1 MNNMTALVSCFARYY
16 HTKTDEAKIFDDPLA
31 GKILSES
38 EKNVIAEN
46 MKNGIAFFDPNYS
59 GGDPLGRVM
68 NGFIAPSVI
77 ARSAFCKRHMENE
90 IRLGARQYVIA
101 AAGYDTSGYKI
112 DRDIKVFELDRPEM
126 IEDKIKR
133 IDEAGID
140 RENISYVGCDL
151 GNGFIPAQLNA
162 GYDPKERTF
171 FSLLGISF
179 YLTQDKFARCV
190 KILFENS
197 ASESALVFD
206 FPNDRDCT
214 REQKNRL
221 LAGGAGEEMKA
232 RYSHTDIERI
242 AGEAGALIYELADSG
257 DIDRDFFKAHNE
269 MKNTEPILALEGV
282 SYCLMVKKDGQY

>member
-1 MNNMTALVSCFARYY
+1 
-16 HTKTDEAKIFDDPLA
+16 
-31 GKILSES
+31 
-38 EKNVIAEN
+38 
-46 MKNGIAFFDPNYS
+46 
-59 GGDPLGRVM
+59 M

-126 IEDKIKR
+126 IEDKARR

-140 RENISYVGCDL
+140 RKNISYVGCDL
-151 GNGFIPAQLNA
+151 GKDFIPALLNA

-171 FSLLGISF
+171 FCLLGISF
-179 YLTQDKFARCV
+179 YLTQDEFARCI
-190 KILFENS
+190 KTLFENS
-197 ASESALVFD
+197 ASESAFVFD
-206 FPNDRDCT
+206 FPNDRDCI

-232 RYSHTDIERI
+232 
-242 AGEAGALIYELADSG
+242 
-257 DIDRDFFKAHNE
+257 
-269 MKNTEPILALEGV
+269 
-282 SYCLMVKKDGQY
+282 

>member
-1 MNNMTALVSCFARYY
+1 
-16 HTKTDEAKIFDDPLA
+16 
-31 GKILSES
+31 
-38 EKNVIAEN
+38 

-77 ARSAFCKRHMENE
+77 ARSTFCKRHMENE

-126 IEDKIKR
+126 IEDKVRR

-140 RENISYVGCDL
+140 RENINYVGCDL
-151 GNGFIPAQLNA
+151 GKGFIPALLNA

-179 YLTQDKFARCV
+179 YLTQDEFARCV

-221 LAGGAGEEMKA
+221 LADGAGEEMKA

-257 DIDRDFFKAHNE
+257 DIDHDFFKAHNE
-269 MKNTEPILALEGV
+269 KKNAEPILAPEGV

>member
-16 HTKTDEAKIFDDPLA
+16 HTKTDEVKIFADPLA
-31 GKILSES
+31 GEILSED
-38 EKNVIAEN
+38 EKNAIAEN

-59 GGDPLGRVM
+59 CGDPLGRVM

-126 IEDKIKR
+126 IEDKVRR

-151 GNGFIPAQLNA
+151 GKGFIPAMLNA

-242 AGEAGALIYELADSG
+242 AGEAGALIYELAYSG

-269 MKNTEPILALEGV
+269 MKNAEPILAPEGV

>member
-1 MNNMTALVSCFARYY
+1 
-16 HTKTDEAKIFDDPLA
+16 
-31 GKILSES
+31 
-38 EKNVIAEN
+38 
-46 MKNGIAFFDPNYS
+46 
-59 GGDPLGRVM
+59 M

-126 IEDKIKR
+126 IEDKARR
-133 IDEAGID
+133 IGEAGID
-140 RENISYVGCDL
+140 RKNISYVGCDL
-151 GNGFIPAQLNA
+151 GKDFIPALLNA

-171 FSLLGISF
+171 FCLLGISF
-179 YLTQDKFARCV
+179 YLTQDEFARCI
-190 KILFENS
+190 KTLFENS
-197 ASESALVFD
+197 ASESAFVFD
-206 FPNDRDCT
+206 FPNDRDCI

-269 MKNTEPILALEGV
+269 MKNAEPILAPRE
-282 SYCLMVKKDGQY
+282 SAIA